1 MKNLIRKRHSLSR
14 TNCHKSDC
22 NEDKSSFLYNTQ
34 SVSVIVEVLIG
45 AILGVALCFG
55 FFFAFFIL
63 RGSLIVSLGI
73 FFIILICALFAVLIL
88 KYMLVLV
95 TLKIK
100 EMALLKA
107 IASRKGF

>member
-1 MKNLIRKRHSLSR
+1 MKNLIRKRHLPR
-14 TNCHKSDC
+14 TSDC
-22 NEDKSSFLYNTQ
+22 SKGDCGEDKSSFLYNTQ

-88 KYMLVLV
+88 KYLFLLA
-95 TLKIK
+95 TLKMREIK
-100 EMALLKA
+100 LLEQ
-107 IASRKGF
+107 IAKNCRI